1 LPERLSLS
9 IDIAGIQDIAQ
20 RGARRAIAF
29 IGLGLQATRDGPPK
43 SVTLESRFAVHWFPD
58 PLPLEAAEEIGR
70 EYEAWLIGSALKEL
84 DLYFALFLDEVW
96 EWTRLS
102 EFHGRQFPPGFG
114 RDQKFRNNTNVGKKL
129 QQVEAALGVKG
140 ISSDFFDGY
149 SFARNALTHNAGVV
163 RTQDTN
169 QSGALS
175 IRWHAPTVVIKADG
189 EEYLIDQRG
198 LMPDRSFNSEAQVVF
213 RMSERDRSSPWARGL
228 LFPDLI

>member
-129 QQVEAALGVKG
+129 QQVEAALGV
-140 ISSDFFDGY
+140 
-149 SFARNALTHNAGVV
+149 NALTHNAGVV

-189 EEYLIDQRG
+189 EEYRIDQRG